1 MKNNF
6 YTQMQMDVMNTA
18 NNMVVQQLCA
28 EKGIDYNQMLMQAQ
42 QEHMQRILMLEQ
54 QRQMEKIV
62 KRHYQQGS
70 GNIFSKVRDAFTDD
84 TPNMFMP
91 MMNMNMGMPMQPQQP
106 VMQQEVAP
114 FPAQDEM
121 MGFFPEAPKSNTES
135 RIDVLEDKMDKV
147 HEMLGQLTEML
158 KK

>member
-18 NNMVVQQLCA
+18 NNMVIQQLCA
-28 EKGIDYNQMLMQAQ
+28 ERGVDYNQMLAKAQ
-42 QEHMQRILMLEQ
+42 KEHMNKILLAEQ

-62 KRHYQQGS
+62 KRHYQQDS
-70 GNIFSKVRDAFTDD
+70 GFLSKVRDAFADD

-91 MMNMNMGMPMQPQQP
+91 MMNMNMSMPVQPQQP
-106 VMQQEVAP
+106 VAP

-121 MGFFPEAPKSNTES
+121 MGFFPEAPAKSDTES
-135 RIDVLEDKMDKV
+135 RIDALENKMSEVTD
-147 HEMLGQLTEML
+147 MLTQITNLL

>member
-1 MKNNF
+1 MTNNF

-18 NNMVVQQLCA
+18 NHMVVQQLCA
-28 EKGIDYNQMLMQAQ
+28 EKGIDYNQMLMKAQ
-42 QEHMQRILMLEQ
+42 QEHLNKILMAEQ

-62 KRHYQQGS
+62 KRHYQQDTGF
-70 GNIFSKVRDAFTDD
+70 FSKVREVFTDD

-91 MMNMNMGMPMQPQQP
+91 MMNMGMPMQPQQP
-106 VMQQEVAP
+106 VMQEQPAY

-121 MGFFPEAPKSNTES
+121 PEFAPEIPLKSETEA

-147 HEMLGQLTEML
+147 HEMLGQLTDML